1 MNFLANLE
9 KRSKLFWA
17 VIGFVLISTVGML
30 DLLTGYE
37 IEISFFYLVPIS
49 LAAWFANRRL
59 GLAASLTSA
68 VVWLVTQVI
77 TGKSYSQPVI
87 FAWNTLIVFGF
98 FFTVAYLLSEL
109 KKALEYER
117 ELACTDY
124 LTGAVNSRVFFDTL
138 QVEINRSQ
146 RYGHPFTLAYIDI
159 DNFKDVNDQFGH
171 TIGDQVLR
179 AVVDQARKHLRKSDV
194 IARLGG
200 DEFAVLLPETGQESA
215 QAALSKIQHD
225 ISEGTRQGDW
235 SITLSVGVLT
245 CVNLPHTADKI
256 IRMADDLMYSV
267 KRDSKNAI
275 KYAVYA
281 DNAHAKIVETPPQTL
296 RKIQ

>member
-1 MNFLANLE
+1 MKLLAKFEGRNMHFWIALE
-9 KRSKLFWA
+9 FA
-17 VIGFVLISTVGML
+17 LIVVVGTL

-37 IEISFFYLVPIS
+37 IEISFFYLIPIS

-68 VVWLVTQVI
+68 VVWLITQVI
-77 TGKSYSQPVI
+77 AKKPYPQHVI
-87 FAWNTLIVFGF
+87 AWNTLIIFSF
-98 FFTVAYLLSEL
+98 FFTVAYLLSLL
-109 KKALEYER
+109 KETLERER

-124 LTGAVNSRVFFDTL
+124 LTGAVNSRVFFDLL
-138 QVEINRSQ
+138 QIEINRSQ

-171 TIGDQVLR
+171 TAGDQVLR

-200 DEFAVLLPETGQESA
+200 DEFAVLLPETDQESA

-235 SITLSVGVLT
+235 AITLSIGVLT
-245 CVNLPHTADKI
+245 CANLSHTADKI

-281 DNAHAKIVETPPQTL
+281 DNVRAKIVDTPPQTF

>member
-1 MNFLANLE
+1 M
-9 KRSKLFWA
+9 LFWVA
-17 VIGFVLISTVGML
+17 MEFLLISAVGVL
-30 DLLTGYE
+30 DHLTGYE
-37 IEISFFYLVPIS
+37 VEVSFFYLIPIS
-49 LAAWFANRRL
+49 LAAWFASRRF
-59 GLAASLTSA
+59 GIAASLTSA
-68 VVWLVTQVI
+68 AVWLITQVI
-77 TGKSYSQPVI
+77 AGKSYSQPGI

-109 KKALEYER
+109 KKALEHER

-146 RYGHPFTLAYIDI
+146 RYGHPFTLAYMDI
-159 DNFKDVNDQFGH
+159 DNFKDVNDRFGH
-171 TIGDQVLR
+171 TAGDQVLR
-179 AVVDQARKHLRKSDV
+179 VVVDEARKHLRKSDV

-200 DEFAVLLPETGQESA
+200 DEFAVLLPETDQESA
-215 QAALSKIQHD
+215 QVALSKIQDD
-225 ISEGTRQGDW
+225 ISEGTRNRDW
-235 SITLSVGVLT
+235 SITLSIGVLT
-245 CVNLPHTADKI
+245 CVNLSHTADKI

-281 DNAHAKIVETPPQTL
+281 DNVQAKIAEMPPQTL